1 VDRKR
6 REAIRA
12 QTDDIQDRLNSFG
25 GGRSDRGK
33 RRPQR
38 PKGNSREA
46 LLRRLRRDHPELHQL
61 VLDGELTPF
70 AAACAAG
77 FRKRPGRQP
86 RRLVAPLELDLSS
99 DQELELW
106 LGPDER
112 RGSLFSSA
120 EELRAAW
127 DRHKG
132 RLMER
137 WGSNCR
143 RPAIWWELEAP
154 DGLEFPGLDHESRVL
169 YEHGLLSPEE
179 RIQFEMQR
187 QSQKKSPRD
196 FAAGP

>member
-1 VDRKR
+1 MGGSAVDEKR
-6 REAIRA
+6 RRA
-12 QTDDIQDRLNSFG
+12 LDAQADDVADRLNEFG
-25 GGRSDRGK
+25 SGRPDGSK
-33 RRPQR
+33 RRPRR
-38 PKGNSREA
+38 PQGNSREVI
-46 LLRRLRRDHPELHQL
+46 LRRLRAHHPELHAL
-61 VLDGELTPF
+61 VLSGEVTPF
-70 AAACAAG
+70 AAAVAAK

-86 RRLVAPLELDLSS
+86 RRLVAPLELDLSP

-106 LGPDER
+106 LGPGER

-132 RLMER
+132 ELMAR

-143 RPAIWWELEAP
+143 RPQAWWEFS
-154 DGLEFPGLDHESRVL
+154 DWEFPGYDAEPRFL

-179 RIQFEMQR
+179 RIQFET